1 MACYE
6 INNLSFAY
14 PEQETKCLDG
24 ICLRIEKGEFVTVCG
39 KSGCGKTTLL
49 RHLKPSVTPHGE
61 RSGEVLFEGNNTEG
75 LSLREESEKIGF
87 VQQNPDNMLVTDKVW
102 RELSFGLE
110 NLGVGSHEIKLRVA
124 EITAFFGLQHLF
136 HKKVSELSGGQKQ
149 LLNLASILVMN
160 PSVLVLDEPTSQLDP
175 IAAQEFLKTLK
186 RVNSELGVTVII
198 SEHRTEEVFAIS
210 DRIVLM
216 ESGRIVAAERA
227 EKLGSILSHSKS
239 EMLTMLPTAM
249 RVYAGVRN
257 NLRCPVTVSEGTI
270 WLKELTK
277 NRELKPIK
285 RELTEKSDK
294 AAVVLKDVFFR
305 YEKSL
310 PDVLNGV
317 TMKIPKGGIYGIV
330 GGNGFGKSTLL
341 SVIGGLETPQRGR
354 VERYDDCKVGFV
366 PQNPLLLFTEK
377 TVKEN
382 LARILWKKDIS
393 AEEKAKKIE
402 AVVKDC
408 GIGHILERH
417 PYDISGGEQQRAAV
431 AMILLREPDLI
442 LLDEP
447 TKGMDAV
454 FRRAF
459 GEILKRLRD
468 SGKTVVIV
476 SHDIEFCAE
485 YAERCAMMFDGKI
498 ISESSTKGFF
508 TNNRFY
514 TTAAHRMARDI
525 IPEAILTDEII
536 EALGGDVQREN
547 KESVM
552 LDSSPP
558 KERVRHVN
566 REKQKIKQNHSF
578 SKRNTA
584 VWIIAMLVIPLT
596 ALAGTVCFGDRRYYI
611 ISILILFEI
620 MFPFFAIFEF
630 GKPKIGEL
638 VTISVICAIAVGGR
652 IAFAAFHQFK
662 PMLAMIIIAGACFG
676 CEKGFLVGAISG
688 FVSNFYFGQGPW
700 TVWQMVAF
708 GMCGFFAGVLFGN
721 GLLQKNRWILSVYGG
736 LAAIAI
742 YGMIMNISSVFMMQQ
757 ELSMELAVAYM
768 ARGFPFDAIHAVA
781 TVLFLWIAS
790 PVMIEKIERVKI
802 KYGIMT

>member
-6 INNLSFAY
+6 INNLSFTY
-14 PEQETKCLDG
+14 PKQKTKCLDG
-24 ICLRIEKGEFVTVCG
+24 ICLRVEKGEFVTVCG

-49 RHLKPSVTPHGE
+49 RHLKPSVAPCGE
-61 RSGEVLFEGNNTEG
+61 RSGEVLFEGNNTEMI
-75 LSLREESEKIGF
+75 SLREESEKIGF

-102 RELSFGLE
+102 HELSFGLE
-110 NLGVGSHEIKLRVA
+110 NLGVESHEIKLRVA

-160 PSVLVLDEPTSQLDP
+160 SSVLILDEPTSQLDP
-175 IAAQEFLKTLK
+175 IAAQDFLKTLK

-249 RVYAGVRN
+249 RAYAGVQN
-257 NLRCPVTVSEGTI
+257 NLRCPVTVSEGTA
-270 WLKELTK
+270 WLKEVTK
-277 NRELKPIK
+277 DRELKPIERK
-285 RELTEKSDK
+285 LTGKPDK
-294 AAVVLKDVFFR
+294 DAAILKDVFFR

-310 PDVLNGV
+310 PDVLSGV
-317 TMKIPKGGIYGIV
+317 TMKIPKGEIYGIV

-341 SVIGGLETPQRGR
+341 SVIGGTEKPQRGR
-354 VERYDDCKVGFV
+354 VELCDGCKVGLV
-366 PQNPLLLFTEK
+366 PQNPMTLFAEK

-382 LARILWKKDIS
+382 LAKMMWDTELS
-393 AEEKAKKIE
+393 EKEKTEKIN

-408 GIGHILERH
+408 EIGHILERH

-454 FRRAF
+454 FKRAF
-459 GEILKRLRD
+459 GQILKRLKNSR
-468 SGKTVVIV
+468 KTVVIV

-485 YAERCAMMFDGKI
+485 YSDRCAMMFDGKI
-498 ISESSTKGFF
+498 ISENSTEGFF
-508 TNNRFY
+508 ANNRFY
-514 TTAAHRMARDI
+514 TTAARRMAKEVI
-525 IPEAILTDEII
+525 TEAILVDEII
-536 EALGGDVQREN
+536 GALGGSIQQETHESDRTESLLTKEN
-547 KESVM
+547 TRSV
-552 LDSSPP
+552 SC
-558 KERVRHVN
+558 
-566 REKQKIKQNHSF
+566 EKQELKPKRSF
-578 SKRNTA
+578 PKKNA
-584 VWIIAMLVIPLT
+584 IIWLITLIVIPLT
-596 ALAGTVCFGDRRYYI
+596 AFAGTVYFGDRRYYL
-611 ISILILFEI
+611 ISILIIFEI
-620 MFPFFAIFEF
+620 MFPFFAVLEF
-630 GKPKIGEL
+630 GKPKVSEL

-652 IAFAAFHQFK
+652 VAFAVFHQFK
-662 PMLAMIIIAGACFG
+662 PMLAMIIIAGACMG
-676 CEKGFLVGAISG
+676 CERGFLVGAISG

-721 GLLQKNRWILSVYGG
+721 GVFPKNRWILSLYGG
-736 LAAIAI
+736 VAAIAI
-742 YGMIMNISSVFMMQQ
+742 YGVIMNVSSVFMMQQ
-757 ELSMELAVAYM
+757 ELSMELAMAYM

-790 PVMIEKIERVKI
+790 PVMIEKIERVKL
-802 KYGIMT
+802 KYGIME